1 MQSLCCIAEI
11 NTANKLYVNKNYFS
25 ISFKL
30 HINNVKQW
38 LKEHELYIRHF
49 HYQHVTLKK

>member
-11 NTANKLYVNKNYFS
+11 NIANKLYVSKNYFS

-30 HINNVKQW
+30 HINNVKQR
-38 LKEHELYIRHF
+38 LKEHELYISHF